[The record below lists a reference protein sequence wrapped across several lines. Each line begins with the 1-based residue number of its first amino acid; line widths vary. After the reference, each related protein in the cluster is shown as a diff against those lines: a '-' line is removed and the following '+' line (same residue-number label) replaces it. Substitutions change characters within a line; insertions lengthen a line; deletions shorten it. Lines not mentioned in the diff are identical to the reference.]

1 MRDERGACTILDSLN
16 ADLHAK
22 TIRRLAGVEGLEPPT
37 LGLEIRC
44 SIRLSYTPAR
54 IMAMIAAA
62 HASVNCQRGCT
73 HRHQLPMRERAR
85 AARSGNTSRP
95 DGHARLLL
103 LPLPM
108 PLRAACAAGLP
119 SILQVVSLPFF
130 RKSAVCG
137 LQ

>member
-1 MRDERGACTILDSLN
+1 MRDERGTCTSLYSPN
-16 ADLHAK
+16 ADLHTK
-22 TIRRLAGVEGLEPPT
+22 TLKRLAGVEGLEPPT

-73 HRHQLPMRERAR
+73 RRHQVPMRERAR

-95 DGHARLLL
+95 DSHARLLL

-108 PLRAACAAGLP
+108 PLRAASAAGLP
-119 SILQVVSLPFF
+119 SILQVVRLPFF
-130 RKSAVCG
+130 RKSAACD